1 MQGRKGDSVQVD
13 VKWQGKT
20 QFAGTGETGHTILM
34 EAGPDAGGEGAGTK
48 PTELVLM
55 AVAGCS
61 GIDII
66 NILTKMREKVEDFTI
81 TVDGDRRDEPP
92 QRFTAIRVTYRLRG
106 EVKPASVE
114 RAIRLSLDKY
124 CSVANS
130 ITASITF
137 AFEVNGV
144 RYPERGFTA

>member
-1 MQGRKGDSVQVD
+1 MQVD
-13 VKWQGKT
+13 VKWQGKL
-20 QFAGTGETGHTILM
+20 QFAGTGEAGHTVLM
-34 EAGPDAGGEGAGTK
+34 EASPEAGGEGAGTK

-66 NILTKMREKVEDFTI
+66 NILTKMREKVTDFTI
-81 TVDGDRRDEPP
+81 SVDGDRRDEPP
-92 QRFTAIRVTYRLRG
+92 QRFTALRVTYRVQG

-130 ITASITF
+130 INASITF
-137 AFEVNGV
+137 AFEVNGA

>member
-1 MQGRKGDSVQVD
+1 MQVD
-13 VKWQGKT
+13 VKWQGKL
-20 QFAGTGETGHTILM
+20 QFAGTGETGHTVQM
-34 EAGPDAGGEGAGTK
+34 DAGPEAGGEGNGAK

-55 AVAGCS
+55 ALAGCS

-66 NILTKMREKVEDFTI
+66 NILTKMREKVTAFTI
-81 TVDGDRRDEPP
+81 SVDGDRRDEPP
-92 QRFTAIRVTYRLRG
+92 QRFTALRVTYSVQG

-130 ITASITF
+130 INAALTF
-137 AFEVNGV
+137 AFEVNGT
-144 RYPERGFTA
+144 RYPEHGFTA